1 VLGVQSG
8 WDRTDLMETARKEI
22 DNTVH
27 LMRLLGD
34 NPGLYLDLAPVP
46 AEETIMKLGPGIT
59 AQLKRKIDLMNAH
72 WLDYDRLFTK
82 PNP

>member
-1 VLGVQSG
+1 
-8 WDRTDLMETARKEI
+8 
-22 DNTVH
+22 
-27 LMRLLGD
+27 
-34 NPGLYLDLAPVP
+34 
-46 AEETIMKLGPGIT
+46 MKLGPDIV